1 MLLMRNIQANHAGS
15 SHLLNI
21 LCSWKT
27 ALLLLLIFLGS
38 RVVHL
43 TADPPKD
50 LCWSLGLFF
59 DEGMYN
65 HNARNL
71 LRFGEWRLD
80 EWNDYYYSAVSTAI
94 KYGVLSV
101 IGVGRAQIRLI
112 SIAYSMVSL
121 LLLYLAARES
131 YGKTTGTLAL
141 FFFGTNYLSTMY
153 SRLGMQD
160 TQTLTIF
167 VAAFYFWQ
175 GGFYRLQ
182 QGRRRWGWWLF
193 WAGAFT
199 FLSYTYKNLFLYLL
213 PTPFVALLVYI
224 ALNVRYVSRRKQGFT
239 ALAFLSAG
247 FVVAFAI
254 WFTTFYYPN
263 RDIITQFGD
272 FFTKVQMFPSTKL
285 LHFLKTI
292 YTTPVFAYFSHTLI
306 LLLGTLTMIGIL
318 LFLLFTEKRT
328 TFQPSDVFAFVWF
341 FAVFT
346 FTTIIAYRPTRY
358 VLPIIPPMCLLTARG
373 MGYVLEQA
381 QTRRLLEFPRS
392 ISKAA
397 WGISGIWTVFVGIFA
412 VAPLRL
418 RGFFHAPGAPFNLPI
433 LHDVAFGLFGGL
445 FCLAF
450 IAYWHEHYA
459 RSVVIPYRYASLS
472 VAALLCASLYF
483 DGTWYRRWVVSPA
496 YVVEETGR
504 DLMARLGDDAYI
516 AGLNAAGVAYDT
528 PYKVL
533 CSWEGFVNYK
543 ENPFDKYRLTHLFLS
558 NDRGT
563 EERRYYFK
571 KYPREMSRATLLQQ
585 YLIKDTFYSLF
596 SLVEPALKIQMKTA
610 NFEPEQA
617 VDFLMIMTN
626 RDFRQPRQF
635 HVNWYLY
642 QQDFADALTPA
653 AIGIPRDLR
662 FSPKQERMFQVSGTL
677 PAQPG
682 TYRLLASWREAK
694 RQIFEVQKTQTM
706 IGKIVDDPAASD
718 GKAARILPGIRDF
731 ALYGQYV
738 YLPPGAYQAA
748 FRVKVTKKTASQPL
762 MRLEATANFGKKQIA
777 QREIQSEE
785 IATVGE
791 YREFALPFAL
801 TEETGEVEFRV
812 FSYGRAQMDIDHV
825 SVTAREGVWFRSPIT
840 IE

>member
-1 MLLMRNIQANHAGS
+1 MRNSHAKQVGGS
-15 SHLLNI
+15 RLLNI

-27 ALLLLLIFLGS
+27 AVLLLLIFLGS
-38 RVVHL
+38 RAVHV

-50 LCWSLGLFF
+50 LCWSLGVFF

-65 HNARNL
+65 HNARNA

-80 EWNDYYYSAVSTAI
+80 EWNDYYYSAISTAI
-94 KYGVLSV
+94 KYGVMRV

-131 YGKTTGTLAL
+131 YGKTTGMLTL

-167 VAAFYFWQ
+167 VVAFYFWQ

-193 WAGAFT
+193 WAGVFT

-213 PTPFVALLVYI
+213 PTPFIAVIAYI
-224 ALNVRYVSRRKQGFT
+224 LLNVRKASLRKQGLT
-239 ALAFLSAG
+239 ALTFLTAG
-247 FVVAFAI
+247 FSSAFVI

-263 RDIITQFGD
+263 REIITQFGD

-292 YTTPVFAYFSHTLI
+292 YTTPIFAYFSHTPV
-306 LLLGTLTMIGIL
+306 LLFGTLAMIGVL
-318 LFLLFTEKRT
+318 LFLLCTEKRT
-328 TFQPSDVFAFVWF
+328 ELQPSDIFTIVWF

-358 VLPIIPPMCLLTARG
+358 ILPIIPPMCLLTARG
-373 MGYVLEQA
+373 MGYILEQA
-381 QTRRLLEFPRS
+381 QAGRLLEFPRHVS
-392 ISKAA
+392 RAA
-397 WGISGIWTVFVGIFA
+397 WGISGLWFVFMGIFA
-412 VAPLRL
+412 VAPLRI
-418 RGFFHAPGAPFNLPI
+418 RGLYHAPGSPFNLPV
-433 LHDVAFGLFGGL
+433 LRDVVLGLSLALFGMA
-445 FCLAF
+445 FVAYWRERYSRAIVVPYRLAF
-450 IAYWHEHYA
+450 AC
-459 RSVVIPYRYASLS
+459 VIS
-472 VAALLCASLYF
+472 LLCASLYF

-496 YVVEETGR
+496 YVIEETGR
-504 DLMARLGDDAYI
+504 DLIARLGDDAYI

-596 SLVEPALKIQMKTA
+596 SLVEPTLKIQVKTV
-610 NFEPEQA
+610 NFSPGQA
-617 VDFLMIMTN
+617 VDFLMSMTN

-635 HVNWYLY
+635 QVNWYLY
-642 QQDFADALTPA
+642 PQDMPDPLAPA
-653 AIGIPRDLR
+653 AISLPRSLE
-662 FSPKQERMFQVSGTL
+662 FEPKQERPFYLSGAL
-677 PAQPG
+677 PTQPG
-682 TYRLLASWREAK
+682 IYRLLASWQET
-694 RQIFEVQKTQTM
+694 KTQTFEAQKAQTA
-706 IGKIVDDPAASD
+706 IGEIVEDAAASD
-718 GKAARILPGIRDF
+718 GKAMRILPGIRDF

-738 YLPPGAYQAA
+738 YLPPGAYHAA
-748 FRVKVTKKTASQPL
+748 LRVKVSRKAASQPL
-762 MRLEATANFGKKQIA
+762 IRFEVTANFGKKQIA
-777 QREIQSEE
+777 QRDIRSEE
-785 IATVGE
+785 IAATGE
-791 YREFALPFAL
+791 YLELALPFAL

-812 FSYGRAQMDIDHV
+812 FSYGRAQMAIDNV
-825 SVTAREGVWFRSPIT
+825 SVAAREGVWFRSPVT

>member
-1 MLLMRNIQANHAGS
+1 MRNIHAKQAGY
-15 SHLLNI
+15 SHLLNM

-50 LCWSLGLFF
+50 LDWSLGLFF

-65 HNARNL
+65 HNARNAL
-71 LRFGEWRLD
+71 LFGEWRLD
-80 EWNDYYYSAVSTAI
+80 EWNDYYYSAISTAI
-94 KYGVLSV
+94 KYGVMRV

-121 LLLYLAARES
+121 LFLYLAARES

-193 WAGAFT
+193 WAGVFT

-213 PTPFVALLVYI
+213 PTPFVAVIAYI
-224 ALNVRYVSRRKQGFT
+224 LLNVRKASLRKQGFT
-239 ALAFLSAG
+239 ALTFLTAG
-247 FVVAFAI
+247 FVSAFVI

-292 YTTPVFAYFSHTLI
+292 YATPIFAYFSHAPV
-306 LLLGTLTMIGIL
+306 LLFGTLTMIGVL
-318 LFLLFTEKRT
+318 LFLLCTEKRT
-328 TFQPSDVFAFVWF
+328 ELQPSDLFAVIWF
-341 FAVFT
+341 FAVFV
-346 FTTIIAYRPTRY
+346 FTSIIAYRPTRY
-358 VLPIIPPMCLLTARG
+358 VLPIIPPMCLLVARG
-373 MGYVLEQA
+373 MGYLLDQA
-381 QTRRLLEFPRS
+381 QTGRSLAFPRS
-392 ISKAA
+392 VSQAA
-397 WGISGIWTVFVGIFA
+397 WGVCGIWFAFAGVFA
-412 VAPLRL
+412 VAPERI
-418 RGFFHAPGAPFNLPI
+418 RGLHHAPGAPFNLPTI
-433 LHDVAFGLFGGL
+433 TDG
-445 FCLAF
+445 CLGF
-450 IAYWHEHYA
+450 
-459 RSVVIPYRYASLS
+459 SF
-472 VAALLCASLYF
+472 ALLLIASALYWRDHHSTISFPSFPSICLLCGALLSISLYF
-483 DGTWYRRWVVSPA
+483 EGNWYRRWGVAPA
-496 YVVEETGR
+496 YVVEDTGR
-504 DLMARLGDDAYI
+504 DLTTRLGDEAYI
-516 AGLNAAGVAYDT
+516 SGLNAAGVAYDT

-543 ENPFDKYRLTHLFLS
+543 QNPFDKYRLTHLFLS

-610 NFEPEQA
+610 NFEPEQT
-617 VDFLMIMTN
+617 VDFLMTMTN

-635 HVNWYLY
+635 QVNWYLY
-642 QQDFADALTPA
+642 QQDFADALAPA

-682 TYRLLASWREAK
+682 PYRLLASWQDTKMQTFEA
-694 RQIFEVQKTQTM
+694 QNTQTM
-706 IGKIVDDPAASD
+706 IGKIIEEPAASD
-718 GKAARILPGIRDF
+718 GKALRILPGIRDF
-731 ALYGQYV
+731 ALYGQYA
-738 YLPPGAYQAA
+738 YLPSGAYHAA
-748 FRVKVTKKTASQPL
+748 FRVNVNKKVASQPL
-762 MRLEATANFGKKQIA
+762 LRLEVTADFGGILIA
-777 QREIQSEE
+777 SREIRSEE
-785 IATVGE
+785 ITTTGE
-791 YREFALPFAL
+791 YHELTLPFVMSQGMG
-801 TEETGEVEFRV
+801 TVEFRI
-812 FSYGRAQMDIDHV
+812 FSYGRAQMEIDNV
-825 SVTAREGVWFRSPIT
+825 SLASREGVWFHSPLI